1 MFLKL
6 ASLIPLRRGSTCDA
20 CGSDF
25 RCGVSLAGCWCS
37 EIKLSD
43 EARAEM
49 RSRYRGC
56 VCRQCLERLSE
67 PPAVADG
74 LMSHIDS
81 GAIAEDQ
88 PPATAGGSDVDNP
101 R

>member
-1 MFLKL
+1 MPRAQSRLVRPTEMFKKL

-25 RCGVSLAGCWCS
+25 SCGASLRGCWCS

-49 RSRYRGC
+49 RARYRGC
-56 VCRQCLERLSE
+56 LCRQCLDRLSE
-67 PPAVADG
+67 PPAVAGG
-74 LMSHIDS
+74 LTSHIDS
-81 GAIAEDQ
+81 CAIAED
-88 PPATAGGSDVDNP
+88 
-101 R
+101 